1 MTQKLID
8 SDSSQSFKAVSS
20 VSTYYVEEANVGG
33 GGAGRHNKTL
43 LSKIHAEINMML
55 NTTKVLFKD
64 GKMACYTL
72 NTSSCG
78 SSKILQES
86 MRKKKGKF
94 DAFRAA
100 W

>member
-33 GGAGRHNKTL
+33 GAGRHNKTL

-55 NTTKVLFKD
+55 NTIKVLFKD

>member
-1 MTQKLID
+1 
-8 SDSSQSFKAVSS
+8 
-20 VSTYYVEEANVGG
+20 
-33 GGAGRHNKTL
+33 
-43 LSKIHAEINMML
+43 MML

-100 W
+100 CETKTLTGEAACLYRRGPSPIELMRIIYICLYNLP